1 MKRVSKMI
9 AALTTVSVAAICAG
23 MPAAAQD
30 TAAATAGDAAVDDAS
45 RKLGTVTVTAR
56 RVDESV
62 QDVPLA
68 ITVIDESVLADSAIS
83 NIRDLQGFA
92 PSLYL
97 ASGPGGPSA
106 ANVGIR
112 GQTQADTLL
121 TTDPS
126 VAVYVDEISRPRQI
140 GLRAALFD
148 VDRIEVLKGPQGTL
162 FGKNTTGGALLV
174 YSKRP
179 DFEGVGG
186 YVDSVVGNLS
196 TVEVSGAVT
205 LPVIADKMAIRIAG
219 KSAQN
224 NGIGQNALG
233 QNLGE
238 TDDKAARL
246 SLLWEPAPN
255 IEWLATA
262 DWTESETTGS
272 VINVVHIN
280 DLVIDP
286 NTLRVGN
293 ALNSIVTAT
302 RVELGLPATV
312 EGITSAYN
320 AFVDSAMNTGGYY
333 ETNGATPV
341 SGHLELWGGSSDL
354 KVDVGPV
361 VLRSITGY
369 RDTSRNDI
377 QDYAQTQFDL
387 LRPNNFSYAGSFTQ
401 EVHIV
406 DDIDDRLFWIVGGFY
421 NYEDG
426 REGSTTPQL
435 TAINPN
441 SPSMTAFSATNENLS
456 IFAQAEYELT
466 DQLRVTGGIRYSET
480 EQEVISRNSNGGG
493 CVLPA
498 ELLDT
503 PGVCQATFNTDAA
516 QPSYLL
522 SLDWQPSS
530 DLLIYA
536 KLANS
541 FRAGGNNVR
550 GSSDPVTFSPFEPE
564 EATEYEIGFKSDLAN
579 GSMRLN
585 AATFYTEYKDIQRS
599 TTVSRNDNLATFVTN
614 AAEGRVYGGEVEAWL
629 VPSDNFEFSGSLS
642 YVDAAYEEWQ
652 DALLGD
658 RTDEK
663 FPIPELQYSLTAKYT
678 VPIGENDLSIFGAWR
693 WRDDVEFRSEAINT
707 DTVSQEGFGLL
718 EARISY
724 HLDDYNLDIS
734 AFGKNIL
741 DKKYYTGFLAFDTNL
756 GYNIGYVGDPA
767 TFGIEARYRFGA
779 Q

>member
-1 MKRVSKMI
+1 MKRVSIII
-9 AALTTVSVAAICAG
+9 AALTTVSVAAISAG
-23 MPAAAQD
+23 MPAIAQEAVAVAGD
-30 TAAATAGDAAVDDAS
+30 TAGEDAS

-179 DFEGVGG
+179 DFEGMSG
-186 YVDSVVGNLS
+186 YVDSVVGNLN

-205 LPVIADKMAIRIAG
+205 LPVISDKLAVRLAG

-224 NGIGQNALG
+224 DGIGQNALG

-238 TDDKAARL
+238 TNDKAARA
-246 SLLWEPAPN
+246 SLLWEPTSH

-272 VINVVHIN
+272 VINVVHVN
-280 DLVIDP
+280 DLEINPD
-286 NTLRVGN
+286 TLRVGN

-302 RVELGLPATV
+302 RVELGLPATT
-312 EGITSAYN
+312 EGITAAYN
-320 AFVDSAMNTGGYY
+320 AFVDSAMNTGGFY
-333 ETNGATPV
+333 ETNGSTPV
-341 SGHLELWGGSSDL
+341 SGRLELWGGSSDL

-387 LRPNNFSYAGSFTQ
+387 LRPNNFSYASSFTQ
-401 EVHIV
+401 EFHIV
-406 DDIDDRLFWIVGGFY
+406 DDIDDRLFWIVGAFY
-421 NYEDG
+421 NSEDG

-441 SPSMTAFSATNENLS
+441 SPSMTAYSAENQNIS
-456 IFAQAEYELT
+456 VFAQAEYELT
-466 DQLRVTGGIRYSET
+466 DTLRLTGGVRYSET
-480 EQEVISRNSNGGG
+480 EQQVVSRNANGGG
-493 CVLPA
+493 CTLPP

-503 PGVCQATFNTDAA
+503 AGVCAATFDTDSA
-516 QPSYLL
+516 QPSYLA
-522 SLDWQPSS
+522 SLDWKPSE
-530 DLLIYA
+530 DLLLYA
-536 KLANS
+536 KFASS

-564 EATEYEIGFKSDLAN
+564 EATEYEVGFKSDLAD
-579 GSMRLN
+579 GRLRLN
-585 AATFYTEYKDIQRS
+585 AATFYTEYKNIQRS
-599 TTVSRNDNLATFVTN
+599 TTVSRNNNLATFVTN
-614 AAEGRVYGGEVEAWL
+614 AAQGRVYGGEVEAWL
-629 VPSDNFEFSGSLS
+629 VPTDNLELSGSLS
-642 YVDAAYEEWQ
+642 YVDAAYEDWQ

-678 VPIGENDLSIFGAWR
+678 VPVGGNNLSIFGAWR

-724 HLDDYNLDIS
+724 HLTDYNLDIS

-741 DKKYYTGFLAFDTNL
+741 DEEYYTGFLAFDTNL
-756 GYNIGYVGDPA
+756 GYNIGYAGDPA
-767 TFGIEARYRFGA
+767 TFGVEARYRFGA

>member
-1 MKRVSKMI
+1 MMKKVSI
-9 AALTTVSVAAICAG
+9 LIGALTSVSVAAISSAL
-23 MPAAAQD
+23 PAMAQD
-30 TAAATAGDAAVDDAS
+30 AVPSAATEEDSS

-68 ITVIDESVLADSAIS
+68 ITVIDETVLADSAIS

-148 VDRIEVLKGPQGTL
+148 VGRIEVLKGPQGTL
-162 FGKNTTGGALLV
+162 FGKNTTGGAVLV

-179 DFEGVGG
+179 DFEGVSG
-186 YVDSVVGNLS
+186 YVDSIVGNLN

-205 LPVIADKMAIRIAG
+205 LPVIADKMAIRVAG

-224 NGIGQNALG
+224 DGIGQNALG

-238 TDDKAARL
+238 TNDTAARV
-246 SLLWEPAPN
+246 SMLWEPSSN

-272 VINVVHIN
+272 VINVVHVN
-280 DLVIDP
+280 DLAIDP
-286 NTLRVGN
+286 DTLRLGN
-293 ALNSIVTAT
+293 ALNSVITAT
-302 RVELGLPATV
+302 RVELGLPGTP
-312 EGITSAYN
+312 EGITAAYN
-320 AFVDSAMNTGGYY
+320 AFVDSAMNTGGFY
-333 ETNGATPV
+333 ESNGATPV
-341 SGHLELWGGSSDL
+341 SGHLELWGASSDL
-354 KVDVGPV
+354 KVDVGSV

-369 RDTSRNDI
+369 RDTSRNDV

-401 EVHIV
+401 EFHII
-406 DDIDDRLFWIVGGFY
+406 DDVDDRLFWIVGAFY

-466 DQLRVTGGIRYSET
+466 EQIRVTGGIRYSET
-480 EQEVISRNSNGGG
+480 EQEVISRNANGGG
-493 CVLPA
+493 CVLPT

-503 PGVCQATFNTDAA
+503 PGTCRATFNTDAA

-522 SLDWQPSS
+522 SLDWQPHP
-530 DLLIYA
+530 DLLMYA
-536 KLANS
+536 KLASS

-564 EATEYEIGFKSDLAN
+564 EATEYEIGFKSDLAD
-579 GSMRLN
+579 GRLRVN
-585 AATFYTEYKDIQRS
+585 AATFYTDYKNIQRS
-599 TTVSRNDNLATFVTN
+599 TTVSRNNNLATFVTN
-614 AAEGRVYGGEVEAWL
+614 AAEGRVFGGEVEAWL
-629 VPSDNFEFSGSLS
+629 VPTDNLALSGSLS
-642 YVDAAYEEWQ
+642 YVDAAYDEWQ

-658 RTDEK
+658 RTNEK
-663 FPIPELQYSLTAKYT
+663 FAIPDLQYSLTAKYT
-678 VPIGENDLSIFGAWR
+678 VPVGGNDLSIFGAWR

-707 DTVSQEGFGLL
+707 NTVTQEGFGLL

-724 HLDDYNLDIS
+724 DLDDYGLEIS
-734 AFGKNIL
+734 AFGKNML
-741 DKKYYTGFLAFDTNL
+741 DEEYYTGFLAFDTNL
-756 GYNIGYVGDPA
+756 GYNIGYTGDPA
-767 TFGIEARYRFGA
+767 TYGLEVRYRFGA
-779 Q
+779 R